1 MAEVSVLMTVYNGMP
16 YLPLA
21 IESILNQTYSDF
33 EFVIVDDCSSDDSR
47 STIRSYGDPR
57 IQLIRN
63 ETNIGQTQS
72 LNHGLSN
79 IDTPLVARMDADDI
93 SHESRLEKQVRYLE
107 EHPDVVAAGT
117 NLRTIDTEG
126 NEIGNYSFPEKDL
139 TLRWMQLF
147 DCPVSCGAVMF
158 KKRIIWDQLGGFEPS
173 IRYAQD
179 WELWSRVLPEHRL
192 ANVQEYL
199 LDVREHPGAS
209 SVASNKVMLDEQFR
223 INRMN
228 PSRILN
234 IQNRSEDWL
243 QKVDTLLSKK
253 VMKPVD
259 RLEVIN
265 VYFERFRQLY
275 PDVSNDPTI
284 LKILAQQYLK
294 LLYHTNVHS
303 LPRAISALRSTW
315 LQSSINFNQFT
326 KQCLMSISEIPGH
339 IKYWIRRNVHGLDV

>member
-21 IESILNQTYSDF
+21 IESILKQIYSDF

-47 STIRSYGDPR
+47 ETIQSYGDPR
-57 IQLIRN
+57 IRLIRN
-63 ETNIGQTQS
+63 EFNIGQTQS

-93 SHESRLEKQVRYLE
+93 SHECRLEKQIRYLE

-117 NLRTIDTEG
+117 NLRTIDPEG

-158 KKRIIWDQLGGFEPS
+158 KKQIIWDRLGGFDPS

-209 SVASNKVMLDEQFR
+209 SVASNRRMLDEQFR

-228 PSRILN
+228 PDRILGMRD
-234 IQNRSEDWL
+234 RSEDWL

-253 VMKPVD
+253 VVKPAD

-265 VYFERFRQLY
+265 VYFDRFRQLY
-275 PDVSNDPTI
+275 PDASNDPTI
-284 LKILAQQYLK
+284 LNILAQQYLK
-294 LLYHTNVHS
+294 LLYHCDVRF
-303 LPRAISALRSTW
+303 LPGAFRRLMHTW
-315 LQSSINFNQFT
+315 AQSSANFRKFPQ
-326 KQCLMSISEIPGH
+326 QCLKSTGEIPGH
-339 IKYWIRRNVHGLDV
+339 IKYWIGRNIFGYDR